1 MVRTVY
7 ELNVR
12 YDARASFYGKARVH
26 EMDNGDLILVS
37 YSTEVAMIRG
47 NKAYINGTYSQTTT
61 RHQKEFLKQNG
72 FKAENSKQMVKDYLI
87 NDDQWKAL
95 RGC

>member
-1 MVRTVY
+1 MIKTVY

-12 YDARASFYGKARVH
+12 YDARASFYGKARVQ
-26 EMDNGDLILVS
+26 EMANGDLILIS

-47 NKAYINGTYSQTTT
+47 NKAYINGTYSQTIT
-61 RHQKEFLKQNG
+61 RHQKEVLKQNG
-72 FKAENSKQMVKDYLI
+72 FKAETSKQMVKDYMV
-87 NDDQWKAL
+87 NHDQWKVL